1 MYFQSIKRPIKI
13 AIGVFFS
20 VLAMLA
26 FMTSHSM
33 DSPLNIKDYGAIGDG
48 QTDDTKAIQSVIDRL
63 KNEGGGEIFI
73 PEGIY
78 VAGGL
83 VLYSNMTLT
92 GSGSLSILKT
102 RTGDKEEARA
112 KYLISVNPYDGGS
125 PDIKDNA
132 KNIVIRNLQLRGTVE
147 KDGFFEHKH
156 LLNLNAVTNVIVEN
170 VSFVGFRGD
179 GIYLGSGNK
188 ANIERHNKNIMIR
201 GCLFD
206 GVNNDNRN
214 GVSIIDGEQI
224 TVEESRF
231 IRVSNK
237 RMPGAID
244 VEPNDDFSFAQNL
257 KFTKNIFENCGDG
270 GFAILYYTRALSLKH
285 KPSKIHVANNLIG
298 ENCSPRVAAIA
309 IVTGQKPE
317 DLSLM
322 DVNIEKNTILSK
334 APTVPILLSNVQGI
348 LIRENLIKNGSAI
361 NFGSYGGHT
370 TGISNLIF
378 ENNIVSHTG
387 SSVAMISINN
397 GKNLSFINNIF
408 EEPNKKSKYF
418 IAFENNQISETDA
431 KISIMNNFF
440 IRGLNENIKIT
451 NLNDQNNERYDGN
464 QSK

>member
-1 MYFQSIKRPIKI
+1 MYFQTIKQPMKI
-13 AIGVFFS
+13 AILIFFL

-26 FMTSHSM
+26 FMASHSM
-33 DSPLNIKDYGAIGDG
+33 DSPLNIKDYGAKGDG

-63 KNEGGGEIFI
+63 KNDGGGEIFI

-78 VAGGL
+78 VAGEL

-92 GSGSLSILKT
+92 GSGTLSVLKT
-102 RTGDKEEARA
+102 RTGETEEARA

-156 LLNLNAVTNVIVEN
+156 LLNLNAVTNVVVEN
-170 VSFVGFRGD
+170 ISFVGFRGD

-188 ANIERHNKNIMIR
+188 GGIERHNKNVTIR

-224 TVEESRF
+224 TVEKSRF
-231 IRVSNK
+231 IRVSK
-237 RMPGAID
+237 KGMPGAID
-244 VEPNDDFSFAQNL
+244 VEPDNDFSFAENL
-257 KFTKNIFENCGDG
+257 KVLNNTFESCDG
-270 GFAILYYTRALSLKH
+270 GFTIVYYTRALSLKH
-285 KPSKIHVANNLIG
+285 KPSEIHIANNLIA
-298 ENCSPRVAAIA
+298 ENCSPRAAAIA

-317 DLSLM
+317 DLSPM
-322 DVNIEKNTILSK
+322 DAIIEKNTVLSK

-361 NFGSYGGHT
+361 QFGSYLGRA

-378 ENNIVSHTG
+378 ENNVVSHSG
-387 SSVAMISINN
+387 SSVAMISVNN
-397 GKNLSFINNIF
+397 GKNLSFLKNVF
-408 EEPNKKSKYF
+408 EEPNAKSKYF

-431 KISIMNNFF
+431 KISIANNFF

-451 NLNDQNNERYDGN
+451 NLSNQNNERYDGN
-464 QSK
+464 QLK

>member
-1 MYFQSIKRPIKI
+1 MYFQTLKRPMRI
-13 AIGVFFS
+13 AIGIFS
-20 VLAMLA
+20 LVLAMLV
-26 FMTSHSM
+26 FMTSYSM

-48 QTDDTKAIQSVIDRL
+48 KTDNTKAIQSVIDRL

-78 VAGGL
+78 VVGEL

-102 RTGDKEEARA
+102 RTGETEEARA

-125 PDIKDNA
+125 PDINDNA
-132 KNIVIRNLQLRGTVE
+132 KNIVIRNVQLRGTVE

-188 ANIERHNKNIMIR
+188 ANIERHNKNVTIR

-224 TVEESRF
+224 TIEESRF
-231 IRVSNK
+231 IRVSK
-237 RMPGAID
+237 KGMPGAID
-244 VEPNDDFSFAQNL
+244 VEPNNDFSFAENL
-257 KFTKNIFENCGDG
+257 KILNNIFESCDG
-270 GFAILYYTRALSLKH
+270 GFTIVYYTRALSLKH
-285 KPSKIHVANNLIG
+285 KPSQIHIVNNLIA
-298 ENCSPRVAAIA
+298 ENCSPRAAAIA

-317 DLSLM
+317 DLSPM
-322 DVNIEKNTILSK
+322 DIIIEKNTILSK
-334 APTVPILLSNVQGI
+334 APTVPILLSNVQGV

-361 NFGSYGGHT
+361 NLGSYGGHT
-370 TGISNLIF
+370 TGISNLVF
-378 ENNIVSHTG
+378 ETNVVSHTG

-397 GKNLSFINNIF
+397 GKNLSFLKNVF
-408 EEPNKKSKYF
+408 EEPNAKSK
-418 IAFENNQISETDA
+418 
-431 KISIMNNFF
+431 
-440 IRGLNENIKIT
+440 
-451 NLNDQNNERYDGN
+451 
-464 QSK
+464 